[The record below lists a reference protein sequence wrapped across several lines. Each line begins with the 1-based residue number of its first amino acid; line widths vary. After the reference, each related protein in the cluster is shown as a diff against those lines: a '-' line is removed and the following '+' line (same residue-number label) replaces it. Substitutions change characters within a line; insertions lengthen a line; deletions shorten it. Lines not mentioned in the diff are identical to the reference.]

1 MATSLLPSVLR
12 ASSPVD
18 VDPDLPPPFPSNFVV
33 AKVGV
38 TLVL

>member
-18 VDPDLPPPFPSNFVV
+18 VDPDLPPSLPLERRV
-33 AKVGV
+33 AEVYK
-38 TLVL
+38 LLLF